1 MGSKEMISYE
11 FLTTQKIEEALN
23 YLDKFS
29 KVHLLAG
36 GTDFLV
42 NLYKESPRLPDFNYL
57 LDISSIPELKIINS
71 INNFIEIGPLV
82 THSRLINEPLIKNKF
97 PVLTE
102 AACTIGSTQI
112 RNRGTIGGNIANAS
126 PAADLLPPLI
136 ALRVEVELT
145 SRKGKRVLPL
155 EEFLAGPYKTKLQAN
170 ELLTK
175 IKIPL
180 LGDHDYTNFQKI
192 GRRKALSIARLSL
205 ALVTKIDKEGIF
217 QDTRVAPGSATPYPQ
232 SLPVTEGAIN
242 GKSKASIDL
251 EEIGKIISKEMVFI
265 TGERWSTPY
274 KKPTIAVLIKRAL
287 KKIIEEAKANE

>member
-1 MGSKEMISYE
+1 MISYE

-23 YLDKFS
+23 CLDKFS
-29 KVHLLAG
+29 KVHILAG
-36 GTDFLV
+36 GTDLLV
-42 NLYKESPRLPDFNYL
+42 NLYKESSRLPDFDCL
-57 LDISSIPELKIINS
+57 LDISNIPELKIINS

-82 THSRLINEPLIKNKF
+82 THSRLIDGPLIKNNF
-97 PVLTE
+97 PVLVE
-102 AACTIGSTQI
+102 AAYTIGSTQI
-112 RNRGTIGGNIANAS
+112 RNRGTIGGNIVNAS

-136 ALRVEVELT
+136 ALRAEVELT

-180 LGDHDYTNFQKI
+180 LGDNYYNDFQKI
-192 GRRKALSIARLSL
+192 SRRKALSIARLSL
-205 ALVTKIDKEGIF
+205 ALVTKIDEEGIF

-232 SLPVTEGAIN
+232 SLPETEKAVN
-242 GKSKASIDL
+242 GKSIFDIDV
-251 EEIGKIISKEMVFI
+251 EEISKITSKEMVSI

-287 KKIIEEAKANE
+287 KKNIKEAKTNE

>member
-1 MGSKEMISYE
+1 MISYE
-11 FLTTQKIEEALN
+11 FLTTQKTEEAIN

-29 KVHLLAG
+29 KVHILAG
-36 GTDFLV
+36 GTDLLV
-42 NLYKESPRLPDFNYL
+42 NLYKESPRLPDFDYL
-57 LDISSIPELKIINS
+57 LDISNITELKIVKS

-82 THSRLINEPLIKNKF
+82 THSRLINDPLIKNNF
-97 PVLTE
+97 QVLVI

-112 RNRGTIGGNIANAS
+112 RNRGTIGGNIVNAS

-136 ALRVEVELT
+136 ALKAEVELT
-145 SRKGKRVLPL
+145 SGKGKKVLSL
-155 EEFLAGPYKTKLQAN
+155 EDFLAGPYKTKLQAN

-180 LGDHDYTNFQKI
+180 LADNHYTDFQKI

-205 ALVTKIDKEGIF
+205 ALVTKIDEEGIF
-217 QDTRVAPGSATPYPQ
+217 QDTRVIPGSATPYPQ
-232 SLPVTEGAIN
+232 SLLVTEDAIN
-242 GKSKASIDL
+242 GKSIFDIDV
-251 EEIGKIISKEMVFI
+251 EEIGKITSKEMVSI

-287 KKIIEEAKANE
+287 KKVIEEAKTNG

>member
-1 MGSKEMISYE
+1 MTSYE
-11 FLTTQKIEEALN
+11 FLTTQKIEDAVDC
-23 YLDKFS
+23 LDKFS
-29 KVHLLAG
+29 KVQLLAG
-36 GTDFLV
+36 GTDLLV
-42 NLYKESPRLPDFNYL
+42 NLYKESPRLPDFDYL
-57 LDISSIPELKIINS
+57 LDISKIPELKIINLV
-71 INNFIEIGPLV
+71 NNLIEIGPLV
-82 THSRLINEPLIKNKF
+82 THSDLINEPLIKNNF
-97 PVLTE
+97 HVLME

-112 RNRGTIGGNIANAS
+112 RNRGTIGGNIVNAS

-136 ALRVEVELT
+136 ALRAEVELT
-145 SRKGKRVLPL
+145 SKKGKRILPL
-155 EEFLAGPYKTKLQAN
+155 EEFLTGPYKTKLHTN

-180 LGDHDYTNFQKI
+180 LGDNYYSDFQKI

-232 SLPVTEGAIN
+232 SLPETEKAVN
-242 GKSKASIDL
+242 GQSIFHIDL
-251 EEIGKIISKEMVFI
+251 EEIGKMTSKEMLSI

-287 KKIIEEAKANE
+287 KKIINEAKTNE

>member
-1 MGSKEMISYE
+1 MISYE
-11 FLTTQKIEEALN
+11 FLTTSEIEEALN

-29 KVHLLAG
+29 KVHILVG
-36 GTDFLV
+36 GTDLLV
-42 NLYKESPRLPDFNYL
+42 NLYKESPRLPDFDYL
-57 LDISSIPELKIINS
+57 LDISNISELNFFTLVD
-71 INNFIEIGPLV
+71 NFIEIGPLV
-82 THSRLINEPLIKNKF
+82 THSRLINESLIKNNF
-97 PVLTE
+97 PVLVE

-112 RNRGTIGGNIANAS
+112 RNRGTVGGNIVNAS

-136 ALRVEVELT
+136 SLGAEVELA
-145 SRKGKRVLPL
+145 SKKGKRVLPL

-180 LGDHDYTNFQKI
+180 FGENYYTDFQKI

-217 QDTRVAPGSATPYPQ
+217 HDTRVVPGSATPYPQ
-232 SLPVTEGAIN
+232 SLPETEKAID
-242 GKSKASIDL
+242 GKSIFDIDI
-251 EEIGKIISKEMVFI
+251 EEIGKITGKEMVSI

-287 KKIIEEAKANE
+287 IKIIEEAKTND

>member
-1 MGSKEMISYE
+1 MMSYE
-11 FLTTQKIEEALN
+11 FLTSQKIEEALD

-29 KVHLLAG
+29 KVHILAG
-36 GTDFLV
+36 GTDLLV

-57 LDISSIPELKIINS
+57 LDVSNIPELKIINS

-82 THSRLINEPLIKNKF
+82 THSRLINEPLIKNNF
-97 PVLTE
+97 PVLVE

-112 RNRGTIGGNIANAS
+112 RNRGTIGGNIVNAS

-136 ALRVEVELT
+136 ALSAEVELT
-145 SRKGKRVLPL
+145 YRKGKRVLSL
-155 EEFLAGPYKTKLQAN
+155 EEFLAGPYKTKIQAN

-180 LGDHDYTNFQKI
+180 LADNYYTDFQKI
-192 GRRKALSIARLSL
+192 GRRKALSIARLNL
-205 ALVTKIDKEGIF
+205 ALVTKIDEEGVF
-217 QDTRVAPGSATPYPQ
+217 CDTRVVPGSATPYPQ
-232 SLPVTEGAIN
+232 SLPETEKAIK
-242 GKSKASIDL
+242 GKSVFNIDL
-251 EEIGKIISKEMVFI
+251 EEIGQITSREMVSI

-287 KKIIEEAKANE
+287 KKVIEEAKTND

>member
-1 MGSKEMISYE
+1 MISYE

-29 KVHLLAG
+29 KVHILAG
-36 GTDFLV
+36 GTDMLV
-42 NLYKESPRLPDFNYL
+42 NLYKESPRLPDFDYL
-57 LDISSIPELKIINS
+57 LDISNIPELKIINS

-82 THSRLINEPLIKNKF
+82 THSRLINEPRIKNNF
-97 PVLTE
+97 PVLVE
-102 AACTIGSTQI
+102 AAHTIGSTQI
-112 RNRGTIGGNIANAS
+112 RNRGTIGGNIVNAS

-136 ALRVEVELT
+136 ALRAEVELT
-145 SRKGKRVLPL
+145 SRKGKKVLPL

-180 LGDHDYTNFQKI
+180 LISDNYYTDFQKI

-232 SLPVTEGAIN
+232 SLPETEKAID
-242 GKSKASIDL
+242 GKSIFNIDL
-251 EEIGKIISKEMVFI
+251 EEIGKITSKEMVSI

-287 KKIIEEAKANE
+287 EKITKEAKIND

>member
-1 MGSKEMISYE
+1 MISYE

-29 KVHLLAG
+29 KVHILAG
-36 GTDFLV
+36 GTDLLV
-42 NLYKESPRLPDFNYL
+42 NLYKETPRLPDFDYL
-57 LDISSIPELKIINS
+57 LDISNISQLNFFTLVD
-71 INNFIEIGPLV
+71 NFIEIGPLV
-82 THSRLINEPLIKNKF
+82 THSRLINESLIKNNF
-97 PVLTE
+97 PVLVE

-112 RNRGTIGGNIANAS
+112 RNRGTIGGNIVNAS

-136 ALRVEVELT
+136 ALRTEVELT
-145 SRKGKRVLPL
+145 SRKGKRVSSL

-180 LGDHDYTNFQKI
+180 LGDNYYTDFQKI

-205 ALVTKIDKEGIF
+205 ALVAKIDKKGIF
-217 QDTRVAPGSATPYPQ
+217 NDTRVVPGSATPYPQ
-232 SLPVTEGAIN
+232 SLPETEKAID
-242 GKSKASIDL
+242 GKSTLNIDV
-251 EEIGKIISKEMVFI
+251 EEIGKITGKEMVSI

-287 KKIIEEAKANE
+287 KKVIEEAKTNE